1 MTGSGVEDASGRFAG
16 TAEARAR
23 RRLFAGARLVLASS
37 VLTMAFTLLSSGGLQ
52 AGSAFAQTAVPS
64 PAPARSGA
72 VRPFAER
79 PAPSKSATT
88 SGKGASVTGS
98 PRTSPSPGP
107 DLKTGSRGTALP
119 VPADEGHAP
128 DGPSAKGEP
137 GSASTAPS
145 KSDFAYGAFQRG
157 FYLTARDIAEPL
169 ANLGDP
175 AAQTLLGEIYS
186 RGLGVP
192 QNLKEAARWYKASA
206 ESGNPE
212 GQFRYAMM
220 LLDGKE
226 VAPDADK
233 AKAMMKAAAEKG
245 LPLAEYNFAQ
255 MLIEASPTGGFVD
268 AMPYFAKAADAGVPD
283 AQYAMAQLYE
293 YGKGVETDPAQAR
306 TWLHEAAVG
315 GSAIA
320 QVEYGI
326 WLING
331 KGGPAQ
337 PQDGFGFLKFAAERG
352 NPIAINRIAHLFK
365 DGIGTTPD
373 PLEAAKWA
381 LLAKRV
387 ENSDPVL
394 DDFFR
399 GLDADTKK
407 SALEAANRF
416 RSG

>member
-1 MTGSGVEDASGRFAG
+1 MATTLVTTVALGLALGGMSTGPV
-16 TAEARAR
+16 
-23 RRLFAGARLVLASS
+23 
-37 VLTMAFTLLSSGGLQ
+37 MAQ
-52 AGSAFAQTAVPS
+52 AAVPS
-64 PAPARSGA
+64 PSPARPDAAQPSDARSASPKSAATPAKGSSVIAPPDMPARSL
-72 VRPFAER
+72 
-79 PAPSKSATT
+79 
-88 SGKGASVTGS
+88 
-98 PRTSPSPGP
+98 GP
-107 DLKTGSRGTALP
+107 DLKAGSHGTVLP
-119 VPADEGHAP
+119 VPAEGQAP
-128 DGPSAKGEP
+128 AEPPASAEAGDGAK
-137 GSASTAPS
+137 APRR
-145 KSDFAYGAFQRG
+145 SDYAYGAFQRG
-157 FYLTARDIAEPL
+157 FYLTARKIAEPL

-186 RGLGVP
+186 RGLGVA
-192 QNLKEAARWYKASA
+192 QNLKEAGRWYKASA

-220 LLDGKE
+220 LLDGKD
-226 VAPDADK
+226 VAPDAEK
-233 AKAMMKAAAEKG
+233 AQGMMKAAAEKG
-245 LPLAEYNFAQ
+245 LPLAEYNYAQ
-255 MLIEASPTGGFVD
+255 MLIEASPSSGFSD

-293 YGKGVETDPAQAR
+293 YGKGVETDDAQAR
-306 TWLHEAAVG
+306 NWLKAAAIN

-320 QVEYGI
+320 QIEYGI

-331 KGGPAQ
+331 KGGPAK
-337 PQDGFGFLKFAAERG
+337 PQDGFRFLKFAAERG

-373 PLEAAKWA
+373 RLEAAKWA

-399 GLDADTKK
+399 GLDADTRK